1 MQENI
6 KICYAIW
13 DTVDKCQ
20 NDKMRVLV
28 QDINFALDSIMLPIV
43 DPDLMTM
50 IRWAADDTDYTHIVI
65 YDSGTCLNNPDTMKA
80 AWHAHC
86 STTWLVTGHI
96 MLRDTDQYP
105 YFHKQSLAINLD
117 LWKVCG
123 RPDIGYNEVGTTDL
137 PLYER
142 SRENVHDDYTPLW
155 LRPSNAGTVAIT
167 NKRFG
172 WTVIAASLINGYTIP
187 NLPIEVR
194 KTKFYI
200 YPDDNPEDLVNA
212 VEIIRNGSP
221 FDILRISNETQQK
234 YLHKLVWTVNSDK
247 NSAIYLFNTGDVLV
261 NRQLMNGKM
270 PGAIWTTASGF
281 KSFAE
286 WYIRGADTNCQINTF
301 DFNENSLNIWKQI
314 HTQWSGRNFYAFMQS
329 IDANCDDD
337 TMYCWGNRRDAE
349 KVQQCSDRQEH
360 ELMQIFGSADAMQS
374 AWHTFTDLDH
384 RYHLCNLVD
393 DPDKLIKAIDHS
405 KQHII
410 WLNNIF
416 YFNRSIMK
424 YGIEKMRTSL
434 LKLAVALND
443 ASPHSM
449 MHGQCAHMYFEDV
462 PLTVIEELSKG
473 KSPKYQCQLNEDSGG
488 IRKWA
493 GHPLIL

>member
-6 KICYAIW
+6 KICYALW
-13 DTVDKCQ
+13 DTVKKCQ
-20 NDKMRVLV
+20 NAKMRDLI
-28 QDINFALDSIMLPIV
+28 QDMNFAYDSIMLPVV
-43 DPDLMTM
+43 DSDLMTM
-50 IRWAADDTDYTHIVI
+50 IRWAADETDYTHIVI

-96 MLRDTDQYP
+96 MLRDSDQYP
-105 YFHKQSLAINLD
+105 YFHKQALAINLD
-117 LWKVCG
+117 IWKACG
-123 RPDIGYNEVGTTDL
+123 RPYIGYDDANAVNL
-137 PLYER
+137 PLFER
-142 SRENVHDDYTPLW
+142 SYENVHDDYTPIW
-155 LRPSNAGTVAIT
+155 LRPSKAGTIVVA

-172 WTVIAASLINGYTIP
+172 WNIIAASLTHGYKVP
-187 NLPIEVR
+187 NLPIAVR
-194 KTKFYI
+194 KTKIYI
-200 YPDDNPEDLVNA
+200 YPDDKPDALIDA
-212 VEIIRNGSP
+212 VAVIRNGETYDVNS
-221 FDILRISNETQQK
+221 ISNETQQK
-234 YLHKLVWTVNSDK
+234 YLHKLIWTLNSDK
-247 NSAIYLFNTGDVLV
+247 NSAIYLFNTGDVLI
-261 NRQLMNGKM
+261 NKILMNGEM
-270 PGAIWTTASGF
+270 PDAIWTTASGF

-286 WYIRGADTNCQINTF
+286 WYFRGADTNCQINTF
-301 DFNENSLNIWKQI
+301 DFNQNSLDVWKQI
-314 HTQWSGRNFYAFMQS
+314 HAHWSGRNFYEFMQS
-329 IDANCDDD
+329 IDEKCDDD
-337 TMYCWGNRRDAE
+337 TVYCWGNRRDAE

-360 ELMQIFGSADAMQS
+360 ELMQLFGSADAMQS
-374 AWHTFTDLDH
+374 AWQIFKKLDH

-393 DPDKLIKAIDHS
+393 DPDKLIAAIDPS
-405 KQHII
+405 RQHII

-434 LKLAVALND
+434 LKLARALND
-443 ASPHSM
+443 ASPNSM

-473 KSPKYQCQLNEDSGG
+473 ESPKYQCQLNEDSGG